1 MSTTTYDDA
10 VTRLAT
16 RRRRQLAE
24 QYQDAIR
31 AQRWDECRRIAAE
44 HRAETEA
51 ARGPSVGPV
60 RKRALLALTQGSG
73 NGDAA

>member
-1 MSTTTYDDA
+1 MSDITYLDTERRTMRA
-10 VTRLAT
+10 IEYRRALRLSDPGQ
-16 RRRRQLAE
+16 RR
-24 QYQDAIR
+24 
-31 AQRWDECRRIAAE
+31 DECRRIATE

>member
-1 MSTTTYDDA
+1 MRTTTYDDA
-10 VTRLAT
+10 VTRLAA

-31 AQRWDECRRIAAE
+31 AGRWDDARCIAAQ

-60 RKRALLALTQGSG
+60 RKRTLLALTQGSG